1 MTNAEETPSN
11 LNKKKRKKRN
21 IGESNYSEKEVI
33 IMHED
38 ERQKDLEVNQLKER
52 NGILNERLNERETA
66 FDETLQ
72 RLADADCPAFKR
84 NENKALIEQ
93 IEKSIQEQINN
104 MQKNLKKY

>member
-1 MTNAEETPSN
+1 MKETIQNNENKLDELRFKLHTVTNAEETPSN

-21 IGESNYSEKEVI
+21 IGESNYSEKDII

-66 FDETLQ
+66 LDKTLQ
-72 RLADADCPAFKR
+72 RLPDADCPAFKR
-84 NENKALIEQ
+84 NENKA
-93 IEKSIQEQINN
+93 
-104 MQKNLKKY
+104 